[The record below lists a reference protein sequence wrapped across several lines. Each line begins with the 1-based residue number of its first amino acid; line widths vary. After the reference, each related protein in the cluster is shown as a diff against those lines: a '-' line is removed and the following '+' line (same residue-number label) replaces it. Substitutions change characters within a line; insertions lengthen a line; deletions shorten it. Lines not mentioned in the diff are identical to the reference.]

1 MLTSKEGKVDT
12 FFRILE
18 WTLFLALCIVSNLF
32 LKEVWHKYET
42 YDSNVKTSSKMV
54 KSAPT
59 LMICFWPS
67 KNKANNQPFEQDK
80 GFSMFY
86 ATDNINFERN
96 KTKLVEGN
104 MIIPDDGEKTKVSYE
119 KIDTFEDGSYRTC
132 HKISSEFIPKSKWDA
147 VKINFDGS
155 ILKENLPIVDIYITS
170 EENSY
175 GRIFSKYHHGKK
187 TVLKGKFGDSLSV
200 ELLTEQRILLDE
212 TQSPKSKCAATG
224 SFYECLE
231 ENLLKEISNNCS
243 NICFPPVTTINS
255 SIPKC
260 QNEEESNC
268 AKNIILLRK
277 YDNDFLKKCATSC
290 KTTQYTVTNQYLWNY
305 DTIRN
310 KPDQESKNWFW
321 LWYILSNDL
330 GC

>member
-1 MLTSKEGKVDT
+1 M
-12 FFRILE
+12 
-18 WTLFLALCIVSNLF
+18 
-32 LKEVWHKYET
+32 
-42 YDSNVKTSSKMV
+42 
-54 KSAPT
+54 
-59 LMICFWPS
+59 
-67 KNKANNQPFEQDK
+67 
-80 GFSMFY
+80 
-86 ATDNINFERN
+86 
-96 KTKLVEGN
+96 
-104 MIIPDDGEKTKVSYE
+104 
-119 KIDTFEDGSYRTC
+119 
-132 HKISSEFIPKSKWDA
+132 
-147 VKINFDGS
+147 
-155 ILKENLPIVDIYITS
+155 
-170 EENSY
+170 
-175 GRIFSKYHHGKK
+175 
-187 TVLKGKFGDSLSV
+187 SV

-260 QNEEESNC
+260 QNEKERNC

-277 YDNDFLKKCATSC
+277 YDNDFLNKCVTSC
-290 KTTQYTVTNQYLWNY
+290 ETTQYTVTNQYLWNY